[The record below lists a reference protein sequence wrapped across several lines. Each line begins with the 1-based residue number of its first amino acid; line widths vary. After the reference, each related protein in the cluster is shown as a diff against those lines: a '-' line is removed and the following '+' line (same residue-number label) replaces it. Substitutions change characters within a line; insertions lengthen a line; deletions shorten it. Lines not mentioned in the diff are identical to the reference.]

1 MKELF
6 KKVGIIITDKQEEL
20 FNKYYNLL
28 VETNKV
34 MNLTTITD
42 YNEVVV
48 KHFIDSVVAEKHI
61 DKNSSVVDIGS
72 GAGFPLIPLKIIR
85 DDLKITLLD
94 SLNKRVEFL
103 KKVINELDLKNAD
116 AIHSRAEDAKEL
128 FDSFDYTVV
137 RAVGSLPTIIEYAI
151 PFNKV
156 GGKLIAYKANA
167 KEEIENSKNALKEL
181 KSEIET
187 IEEFKLAG
195 EDINRTLIII
205 KKKEKTP
212 SKYPRGQ
219 NKPKIKP
226 L

>member
-48 KHFIDSVVAEKHI
+48 KHFIDSAVAEKHI
-61 DKNSSVVDIGS
+61 DKNSSVIDIGS

>member
-61 DKNSSVVDIGS
+61 DKNSSVIDIGS